1 MKRDDILTFNRE
13 QLKDMTWLEEP
24 MAVND
29 LERILEFIKESGWK
43 KKKCMIDHYEELI
56 DLRKSGGTMWNVY
69 EMFFCPSEE
78 KQWACE
84 RQVERFSDFQKA
96 KAYADKLNKRDRTTD
111 VYIVTDLAW

>member
-24 MAVND
+24 MAENE
-29 LERILEFIKESGWK
+29 LEQILEFIKESGWK
-43 KKKCMIDHYEELI
+43 KC
-56 DLRKSGGTMWNVY
+56 TMWNVY

-84 RQVERFSDFQKA
+84 RQVESFSDFQKA

-111 VYIVTDLAW
+111 VYIVTDLVG